1 MSDKVI
7 LKKEHTETRDA
18 ITGEVTERSITH
30 TVKVEQEPSFIKL
43 YIKDMCKLN
52 DVPKNA
58 NKILIALL
66 EYVNYNN
73 EIILSAGLKK
83 RIAKELEIT
92 PPSLNNGISR
102 LVKSELICSVER
114 GIYLLNPNMFGK
126 GKWKDIKELQ
136 ITWDY
141 SNKGRVLEEVKTSV
155 TSQPSL
161 PFNNEDEVDYI
172 DANVEEKEKS
182 SFIQMDES
190 DDIENPVDQLSDK
203 DYIAMLEK
211 QLMDQAEEDAKDM
224 SANGYKAIRK
234 KRN

>member
-1 MSDKVI
+1 VSDKVI
-7 LKKEHTETRDA
+7 LKKEQTETRDA
-18 ITGEVTERSITH
+18 LTGEVTERSVTH

-58 NKILIALL
+58 NKILLSLL

-73 EIILSAGLKK
+73 EIILNAGLKK
-83 RIAKELEIT
+83 RIAKELNIT

-141 SNKGRVLEEVKTSV
+141 SSEGRKLENVKTSK
-155 TSQPSL
+155 TSQPAL
-161 PFNNEDEVDYI
+161 PFDADNDIIEVP
-172 DANVEEKEKS
+172 E
-182 SFIQMDES
+182 
-190 DDIENPVDQLSDK
+190 
-203 DYIAMLEK
+203 
-211 QLMDQAEEDAKDM
+211 
-224 SANGYKAIRK
+224 
-234 KRN
+234 